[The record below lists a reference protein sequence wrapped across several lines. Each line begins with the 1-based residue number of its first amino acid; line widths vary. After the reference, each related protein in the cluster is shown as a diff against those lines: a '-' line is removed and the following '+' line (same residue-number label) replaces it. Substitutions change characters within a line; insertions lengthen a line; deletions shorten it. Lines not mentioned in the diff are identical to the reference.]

1 MKNYQKLA
9 VAVMGL
15 LLTASMG
22 TVISA
27 HAEEP
32 VPTEPMPTQ
41 TAICIEPWWH
51 MYELTDVNLQE
62 GDTLHLE
69 FAGDGVYY
77 MDIDIT
83 NEESNQLDGGSF
95 YEYSDKDNKV
105 KINYTVSEP
114 VDSVKIYTMI
124 FSDNDAELVS
134 YNVSSE
140 PQVVDV
146 VLTHKYLHGK
156 QTITQEEFTKL
167 DRNYDNTVNIY
178 DFVILKQQLIKSGI
192 AEPPQEIS
200 KKINAVTDNNDVA
213 SVTVAGWDS
222 AMSDT
227 NYTFESFEHFDEIIT
242 QLFKPA
248 VVRSLERTY
257 DEEFFKQNLLCM
269 NLWAQNPDDDF
280 TMHIGD
286 VIYKNNKL
294 YIDYHKSYLNEG
306 IGEKRVII
314 SQVAVPKAECS
325 GYDSV
330 VWGMENTQPVN
341 YEYAFDSAKR
351 YYGDGAEEPIEPKLI
366 CSYEELLEYADT
378 LGYSQKET
386 ALEKYSAEFFE
397 TKAVYFR
404 PVYYVE
410 SGAEETAWNVRK
422 QGNTITADIKVSR
435 PPTDNLT
442 GTIGLG
448 QLILDKADAENAV
461 VSCREC
467 TAVMHYYGSNETF
480 DGEMIKYYIPDMHV
494 SLAVNQ
500 YRFKDGNAI
509 EFYWYYSG
517 SGGSGYEFIDSEDV
531 DLIYQPFVDNI
542 EIIEDDIKKWENN
555 YEGENYSIIYNP
567 DKNSLTVKFKTS
579 AGSDEFVT
587 KEFEAPVD
595 AWWY

>member
-9 VAVMGL
+9 IAVMGL

-32 VPTEPMPTQ
+32 VPTDPIPT
-41 TAICIEPWWH
+41 CIEPWWH

-69 FAGDGVYY
+69 FAGDDVYH
-77 MDIDIT
+77 MNIDIMD
-83 NEESNQLDGGSF
+83 EEFNQLDGGNF
-95 YEYSDKDNKV
+95 YEYSDNDNKV
-105 KINYTVSEP
+105 KVNYTVSEP

-140 PQVVDV
+140 PQVLDAV
-146 VLTHKYLHGK
+146 VLTKYLHGK
-156 QTITQEEFTKL
+156 HNITKEDFTKL

-178 DFVILKQQLIKSGI
+178 DFVILKQQLIRAGGT
-192 AEPPQEIS
+192 EIQQ
-200 KKINAVTDNNDVA
+200 KVTKVNAVTDINDVA
-213 SVTVAGWDS
+213 SATIEGWDS

-227 NYTFESFEHFDEIIT
+227 NYAFESFEQFDEVIT
-242 QLFKPA
+242 ELFKPA
-248 VVRSLERTY
+248 VVRSLEKTY
-257 DEEFFKQNLLCM
+257 DEEFFEQNLLCM

-280 TMHIGD
+280 TMHIAD
-286 VIYKNNKL
+286 VTYKNNKL
-294 YIDYHKSYLNEG
+294 YIDYEKSYLNEG
-306 IGEKRVII
+306 IGEKRVLI
-314 SQVAVPKAECS
+314 SQVAVPKAECPN
-325 GYDSV
+325 YDGV

-341 YEYAFDSAKR
+341 YEYDFDSAER

-386 ALEKYSAEFFE
+386 ALEKYPAEFFE

-422 QGNTITADIKVSR
+422 QGDTITADIKVSR

-467 TAVMHYYGSNETF
+467 GAVMHYYASNETF
-480 DGEMIKYYIPDMHV
+480 DGEMIKYYIPDMHI

-509 EFYWYYSG
+509 EFYWYYSN
-517 SGGSGYEFIDSEDV
+517 SGGSGYQFIDSVDV
-531 DLIYQPFVDNI
+531 DLIYQPFVDNVG
-542 EIIEDDIKKWENN
+542 IIEENIKDWKND
-555 YEGENYSIIYNP
+555 YEGENYRIIYNP

-579 AGSDEFVT
+579 ADSDEFVT
-587 KEFEAPVD
+587 KEFEAPVN

>member
-9 VAVMGL
+9 IAVMGL

-32 VPTEPMPTQ
+32 VPTQAE
-41 TAICIEPWWH
+41 ICIDPLWH

-69 FAGDGVYY
+69 FAGDGVYH
-77 MDIDIT
+77 MNIDIMD
-83 NEESNQLDGGSF
+83 EESNQLDGGSF
-95 YEYSDKDNKV
+95 YEYSDNDNKV
-105 KINYTVSEP
+105 KVNYTVSEP

-140 PQVVDV
+140 PQVVDAV
-146 VLTHKYLHGK
+146 VLTKYLHGK
-156 QTITQEEFTKL
+156 HNITKEDFTKL
-167 DRNYDNTVNIY
+167 DRNYDDTVNIY
-178 DFVILKQQLIKSGI
+178 DFVILKQQLIRAGGT
-192 AEPPQEIS
+192 EIQQ
-200 KKINAVTDNNDVA
+200 KVNKINAVTDINDIA
-213 SVTVAGWDS
+213 SATIEGWDS

-227 NYTFESFEHFDEIIT
+227 NYTFESFGQFDEVIT
-242 QLFKPA
+242 ELFKPA
-248 VVRSLERTY
+248 VVRSLEKTY
-257 DEEFFKQNLLCM
+257 DEEFFEQNLLCM

-280 TMHIGD
+280 TMHIAD
-286 VIYKNNKL
+286 VTYKNNKL
-294 YIDYHKSYLNEG
+294 YIDYEKSYLNEG
-306 IGEKRVII
+306 IGEKRVLI
-314 SQVAVPKAECS
+314 SQVAVPKAECPN
-325 GYDSV
+325 YDGV

-341 YEYAFDSAKR
+341 YEYAFDSARR

-386 ALEKYSAEFFE
+386 ALEKYPAEFFE

-422 QGNTITADIKVSR
+422 QGDTITADIKVSR

-467 TAVMHYYGSNETF
+467 SAVMHYYASNETF
-480 DGEMIKYYIPDMHV
+480 DGEMIKYYIPDMHT

-517 SGGSGYEFIDSEDV
+517 SGGSGYQFIDSVDV
-531 DLIYQPFVDNI
+531 DLIYQPFVDNV

-579 AGSDEFVT
+579 ADSDEFVT
-587 KEFEAPVD
+587 KEFEAPGN
-595 AWWY
+595 ALNLINI